1 MFITDLSIRRP
12 TVSWVMSLILIIFG
26 LFVFWKLPVRELP
39 NGIQPPVVQVQVDYK
54 SAAASIVDQEVTQ
67 VLEDVIGGAEGIKNI
82 DSKSENG
89 RSTINV
95 EFDTSIDLDNAANDI
110 RERVARVVDNLPS
123 ESDPPQILK
132 RAAGF
137 TTTMWL
143 SLSSSTWSDLELGDY
158 AERFL
163 VDQFSSVKNV
173 GRIRVGGLRELSIRV
188 WVDPIKL
195 AANDLTIK
203 EVESAMRGE
212 NISLPAGTLE
222 ADNIDLTLNLDKS
235 YNDIN
240 SIKQLPI
247 KKKNNKVIL
256 LSDVA
261 NVEFGPVS
269 EKTLFK
275 AQTKDQINL
284 KTVGIG
290 IYARSGASTVELSNE
305 IKKKIIEVK
314 KSLPEELDL
323 RVSFN
328 RANYVE
334 AAIEEV
340 YKTLF
345 IAFILVVLIIYLFLG
360 NLKAVI
366 VPAIALP
373 VSLIASF
380 LGLYIFGLSINI
392 FVLLS
397 FILAI
402 GIITDDSVIMTDAIY
417 RRIENGENSLVA
429 AYKGSKQISFA
440 IIATTLI
447 LVAVFLPLIFIK
459 GISGTLF
466 RETAIALSFSIVVS
480 SFVALTLSPMLASK
494 FLNKKT
500 SKKFIIRKFENIF
513 SNFANF
519 YKETLGTVIYKT
531 RTVGIFII
539 FIIIASILLFNFS
552 KKELLPMEDRG
563 AYLIIGATDEG
574 SSFEYTQEQ
583 AQKVEAR
590 LLPLLQA
597 EDSPYSRFIMRVPG
611 FGSSANSYNSFI
623 IIALLDDWK
632 NRKKGQQIVLRE
644 AIGKIV
650 TLPQALAFPIS
661 PQSIRVSSY
670 NKPVQMVIYGSTYE
684 ELEEIQKKIIR
695 KLRSNKNLSRIDSDY
710 NRNKPEVK
718 LIINKNKAKDLG
730 VSTKAI
736 GETLETLYGGKKITT
751 FNKLGKEYPIIVQQY
766 LSDRRNKEGVSK
778 IFVRSETNSKLI
790 SLANLVSFK
799 EEGSAKQLARY
810 NRQRAVTISAN
821 INEGYTLTEAI
832 KFFEEV
838 MSSEAPKNQ
847 ITWKGK
853 SEEIKETSNE
863 LFIIFALALLT
874 AYLVMA
880 ATFNSFIHPFI
891 IVLTVPLAIF
901 GGLVFILFLNSSVN
915 IFSQI
920 ALIILIGISTKNSIL
935 IVDFAN
941 QIRTTGKNIDT
952 AVKEACAVRFRPI
965 IMTSLSTM
973 IAMMPLVIGN
983 IGPGAGE
990 GSRLAVGSTILG
1002 GMIIS
1007 TFFTLYVTPS
1017 MYLALAKNT
1026 KRIDVIDIELKK
1038 NYLKNNI
1045 FIFI

>member
-1 MFITDLSIRRP
+1 MFISELSIKRP
-12 TVSWVMSLILIIFG
+12 TVSWVMSLILIVFG

-39 NGIQPPVVQVQVDYK
+39 NGIQPPVVQVQINYN
-54 SAAASIVDQEVTQ
+54 SAAAAIVDQEVTQ
-67 VLEDVIGGAEGIKNI
+67 VVEDVIGGAEGIKNI

-95 EFDTSIDLDNAANDI
+95 IFDTNIDLDNAANDI
-110 RERVARVVDNLPS
+110 RERVARVVDNLPA

-158 AERFL
+158 AERYL
-163 VDQFSSVKNV
+163 IDQFSSIKNV

-188 WVDPIKL
+188 WIDPLKL
-195 AANDLTIK
+195 AANDLTIQ
-203 EVESAMRGE
+203 EVEKALRGE
-212 NISLPAGTLE
+212 NIRLPAGTLE

-235 YNDIN
+235 YNDIDTIN
-240 SIKQLPI
+240 QLPI
-247 KKKNNKVIL
+247 KKTGNKIIL

-261 NVEFGPVS
+261 NIEFGPVS

-275 AQTKDQINL
+275 AQTKDQLNL

-290 IYARSGASTVELSNE
+290 IYARSGASTVELSND
-305 IKKKIIEVK
+305 IKKKIEEVK
-314 KSLPEELDL
+314 KSLPENLDL
-323 RVSFN
+323 RVAFN

-340 YKTLF
+340 YKTLI
-345 IAFILVVLIIYLFLG
+345 IAFILVVIIIYLFLG
-360 NLKAVI
+360 NLKAVV

-417 RRIENGENSLVA
+417 RRIENGETPLVA
-429 AYKGSKQISFA
+429 AYKGSRQISFA

-447 LVAVFLPLIFIK
+447 LVAVFLPLIFIE

-500 SKKFIIRKFENIF
+500 TKKFFAQKFEKVF
-513 SNFANF
+513 LSFASF
-519 YKETLGTVIYKT
+519 YKETLDVVVKKT
-531 RTVGIFII
+531 KIVTIFII
-539 FIIIASILLFNFS
+539 FIVISSFLIFDFS

-563 AYLIIGATDEG
+563 AYLIIGMTDEG

-590 LLPLLQA
+590 LIPLLQA
-597 EDSPYSRFIMRVPG
+597 ENSPYSRFIMRVPG

-632 NRKKGQQIVLRE
+632 KRKKGQQVILRE

-650 TLPQALAFPIS
+650 TLPQAIAFPIS

-670 NKPVQMVIYGSTYE
+670 NKPVQMVVYGSTYE
-684 ELEEIQKKIIR
+684 ELEETQKIIIR
-695 KLRSNKNLSRIDSDY
+695 KLRSNKNLSRIESDY

-766 LSDRRNKEGVSK
+766 LSDRRNKEGISK
-778 IFVRSETNSKLI
+778 IFVRSETSGKLV
-790 SLANLVSFK
+790 SLTNLVNFK
-799 EEGSAKQLARY
+799 EEGSAKELARY
-810 NRQRAVTISAN
+810 NRQRAITISAN
-821 INEGYTLTEAI
+821 INENYTLTEAI
-832 KFFEEV
+832 KYFENV
-838 MSSEAPKNQ
+838 MAELAPTNQ

-863 LFIIFALALLT
+863 LIIIFALALIT

-901 GGLVFILFLNSSVN
+901 GGLIFILFLNSSVN

-935 IVDFAN
+935 IVDYAN
-941 QIRTTGKNIDT
+941 QIRTTGKNIEA
-952 AVKEACAVRFRPI
+952 AVKEACEVRFRPI

-1017 MYLALAKNT
+1017 MYFALAKNT
-1026 KRIDVIDIELKK
+1026 QRIDAVDLELKRQLFK
-1038 NYLKNNI
+1038 K
-1045 FIFI
+1045 

>member
-1 MFITDLSIRRP
+1 MYITELSIRRP
-12 TVSWVMSLILIIFG
+12 VVSWVMSLILIVFG
-26 LFVFWKLPVRELP
+26 IFVFWKLPVRELP
-39 NGIQPPVVQVQVDYK
+39 SGIQPPVVQVQIDYK
-54 SAAASIVDQEVTQ
+54 SAAAPIVDQEVTQ
-67 VLEDVIGGAEGIKNI
+67 VIEDVIGGAEGIKNI

-110 RERVARVVDNLPS
+110 RERVARVIDNLPS

-143 SLSSSTWSDLELGDY
+143 ALSSPTWSDLELGDY
-158 AERFL
+158 AERYL
-163 VDQFSSVKNV
+163 VDTFSSVKNV
-173 GRIRVGGLRELSIRV
+173 GRILVGGLRELSIRV
-188 WVDPIKL
+188 WIDPVKL
-195 AANDLTIK
+195 AANDLTIQ
-203 EVESAMRGE
+203 EVERALRDE
-212 NISLPAGTLE
+212 NIRLPAGTLE
-222 ADNIDLTLNLDKS
+222 ANNIDLTLNLDKS
-235 YNDIN
+235 YNN
-240 SIKQLPI
+240 VETLKQLPI
-247 KKKNNKVIL
+247 KKNSNKIVV

-261 NVEFGPVS
+261 NIEFGPVS

-275 AQTKDQINL
+275 AQRKDQLNL

-290 IYARSGASTVELSNE
+290 IYAKSGASTVELSKE
-305 IKKKIIEVK
+305 IKKKIDEVK
-314 KSLPEELDL
+314 QTLPEGLDL
-323 RVSFN
+323 EIAFN
-328 RANYVE
+328 RATYVG
-334 AAIEEV
+334 AAINEV
-340 YKTLF
+340 YKTLV
-345 IAFILVVLIIYLFLG
+345 IAFILVVVIIYLFLG

-380 LGLYIFGLSINI
+380 LGIYIFGLSINI

-417 RRIENGENSLVA
+417 RRIENGETPLVA
-429 AYKGSKQISFA
+429 AYKGSKQITFA

-447 LVAVFLPLIFIK
+447 LIAVFLPLIFIE

-480 SFVALTLSPMLASK
+480 SFVALTLSPMLGSK
-494 FLNKKT
+494 FLNKKVT
-500 SKKFIIRKFENIF
+500 KNFFINKFDKFFLSFSK
-513 SNFANF
+513 F
-519 YKETLGTVIYKT
+519 YQETLNILIHRSK
-531 RTVGIFII
+531 IISLFII
-539 FIIIASILLFNFS
+539 FIIVASALLFNFS

-563 AYLIIGATDEG
+563 AYLVIGFTDEG
-574 SSFEYTQEQ
+574 SSFEYTQEK
-583 AQKVEAR
+583 AQIIEQR
-590 LLPLLQA
+590 LIPLLQA
-597 EDSPYSRFIMRVPG
+597 ENSPYKRFIMRVPG

-623 IIALLDDWK
+623 IIALLDRWE
-632 NRKKGQQIVLRE
+632 NRNKDSQTVMRE

-650 TLPQALAFPIS
+650 TVPQAVAFPIS

-684 ELEEIQKKIIR
+684 ELESIQKQVIR
-695 KLRSNKNLSRIDSDY
+695 SLRKNRNLSRLESDY
-710 NRNKPEVK
+710 SRDKPEVK
-718 LIINKNKAKDLG
+718 IVINKNKAKDLG
-730 VSTKAI
+730 VSSEAI
-736 GETLETLYGGKKITT
+736 GRTLETLYGGKRVTT
-751 FNKLGKEYPIIVQQY
+751 FNKLGKEYPIILQQY
-766 LSDRRNKEGVSK
+766 LSDRRSKEGLSK
-778 IFVRSETNSKLI
+778 IFVRSDTTGKLI
-790 SLANLVSFK
+790 SLVNLVDFK
-799 EEGSAKQLARY
+799 EEGTAKELARY

-821 INEGYTLTEAI
+821 ISENYTLPEAI
-832 KFFEEV
+832 KYLENTMAEV
-838 MSSEAPKNQ
+838 APQNR

-853 SEEIKETSNE
+853 SEEVKETTNE

-880 ATFNSFIHPFI
+880 ATFNSFVHPFI
-891 IVLTVPLAIF
+891 IILTVPLAIF
-901 GGLVFILFLNSSVN
+901 GGLIFILFLNSSIN

-935 IVDFAN
+935 IVDYAN
-941 QIRTTGKNIDT
+941 QIRTSGKNIET
-952 AVKEACAVRFRPI
+952 AVIDACNIRFRPI

-973 IAMMPLVIGN
+973 FAMLPLVIGN
-983 IGPGAGE
+983 FGPGAGE

-1007 TFFTLYVTPS
+1007 TFFTLYVTPT

-1026 KRIDVIDIELKK
+1026 KRIDSVDLELKK
-1038 NYLKNNI
+1038 QLR
-1045 FIFI
+1045 

>member
-1 MFITDLSIRRP
+1 MFITELSIRRP
-12 TVSWVMSLILIIFG
+12 TISWVMSLILIVFG

-39 NGIQPPVVQVQVDYK
+39 NGIQPPVVQIQVDYK

-67 VLEDVIGGAEGIKNI
+67 VVEDVIGGAEGIKNI

-89 RSTINV
+89 RSTINI

-110 RERVARVVDNLPS
+110 RERVARVIDNLPS

-158 AERFL
+158 AERYL

-188 WVDPIKL
+188 WIDPIRL

-203 EVESAMRGE
+203 EVETAMRGE

-235 YNDIN
+235 YTDID

-247 KKKNNKVIL
+247 KKTGNKVIL

-261 NVEFGPVS
+261 EIEFGPVS

-290 IYARSGASTVELSNE
+290 IYARSGASTVELSKDIE
-305 IKKKIIEVK
+305 KKIIQVK

-340 YKTLF
+340 YKTLL
-345 IAFILVVLIIYLFLG
+345 IAFVLVVLIIYLFLG

-380 LGLYIFGLSINI
+380 LGLYLFGLSINI

-417 RRIENGENSLVA
+417 RRIENGETPLVA

-440 IIATTLI
+440 IVATTLI
-447 LVAVFLPLIFIK
+447 LIAVFLPLIFIE

-494 FLNKKT
+494 FLNKNS
-500 SKKFIIRKFENIF
+500 SKKLFIQKFEKF
-513 SNFANF
+513 FLSFANF
-519 YKETLGTVIYKT
+519 YKETLDVIVNKTKTVSF
-531 RTVGIFII
+531 FIVLI
-539 FIIIASILLFNFS
+539 VIASVLLFNFS

-563 AYLIIGATDEG
+563 AYLIIGFTDEG
-574 SSFEYTQEQ
+574 TSFEYTQEQ

-611 FGSSANSYNSFI
+611 FGNSANSYNSFI

-632 NRKKGQQIVLRE
+632 NRKKGQEVVLRE

-650 TLPQALAFPIS
+650 TLPQAVAFPIS
-661 PQSIRVSSY
+661 PQSIRVSNY
-670 NKPVQMVIYGSTYE
+670 NKPVQMVIYGSTYK
-684 ELEEIQKKIIR
+684 ELEEIQKKVIR
-695 KLRSNKNLSRIDSDY
+695 EIRSNKNLSRIESDY

-730 VSTKAI
+730 VSTKSI

-778 IFVRSETNSKLI
+778 IFVRSETNGKLI
-790 SLANLVSFK
+790 SLANLVSFE
-799 EEGSAKQLARY
+799 EEGSAKELARY
-810 NRQRAVTISAN
+810 NRQPAVTISAN

-832 KFFEEV
+832 RYFEEV
-838 MSSEAPKNQ
+838 MVNLAPENQ

-891 IVLTVPLAIF
+891 IILTVPLAIF
-901 GGLVFILFLNSSVN
+901 GGLVFVLFLNSSVN

-935 IVDFAN
+935 IVDYAN
-941 QIRTTGKNIDT
+941 QIRTTGKNIES

-973 IAMMPLVIGN
+973 IAMLPLVIGN

-1026 KRIDVIDIELKK
+1026 KRIDVIDLELKK
-1038 NYLKNNI
+1038 ELTKK
-1045 FIFI
+1045 

>member
-1 MFITDLSIRRP
+1 MFITELSIKRP
-12 TVSWVMSLILIIFG
+12 TVSWVMSLILIVFG

-54 SAAASIVDQEVTQ
+54 SASASIVDQEVTQ
-67 VLEDVIGGAEGIKNI
+67 VVEDVIGGAEGIKNI

-95 EFDTSIDLDNAANDI
+95 EFDTGIDLDNAANDI

-173 GRIRVGGLRELSIRV
+173 GRILVGGLRELSIRV
-188 WVDPIKL
+188 WIDPIKL
-195 AANDLTIK
+195 AANDLSIT
-203 EVESAMRGE
+203 EVESAIRGE

-247 KKKNNKVIL
+247 KKTDNKVIL

-261 NVEFGPVS
+261 NIEFGPVS

-290 IYARSGASTVELSNE
+290 IYARSGASTVELSKD
-305 IKKKIIEVK
+305 IKKKILEVR
-314 KSLPEELDL
+314 KSLPDELDL

-334 AAIEEV
+334 AAINEV
-340 YKTLF
+340 YKTLV

-417 RRIENGENSLVA
+417 RRIENGETPLVA

-447 LVAVFLPLIFIK
+447 LVAVFLPLIFIE

-466 RETAIALSFSIVVS
+466 KETAIALSFSIVVS

-494 FLNKKT
+494 FLYKKS
-500 SKKFIIRKFENIF
+500 SKKVFIQKFERIFLNF
-513 SNFANF
+513 SNF
-519 YKETLGTVIYKT
+519 YRETLDVLVHKT
-531 RTVGIFII
+531 KTMATFII
-539 FIIIASILLFNFS
+539 FIIIASILLFSFS

-563 AYLIIGATDEG
+563 AYLIIGFTDEG
-574 SSFEYTQEQ
+574 TSFEYTQQQ

-632 NRKKGQQIVLRE
+632 NRKKGQQVVLRE

-650 TLPQALAFPIS
+650 TLPQAVAFPIS
-661 PQSIRVSSY
+661 PQSIRVSNY

-684 ELEEIQKKIIR
+684 ELEEKQKKIIR
-695 KLRSNKNLSRIDSDY
+695 ELRSNRNLSRIESDY

-730 VSTKAI
+730 VSTKSI

-778 IFVRSETNSKLI
+778 IFVRSETNGKLI
-790 SLANLVSFK
+790 SLANLVNFK
-799 EEGSAKQLARY
+799 EEGSAKELARY
-810 NRQRAVTISAN
+810 NRQPAVTISAN

-832 KFFEEV
+832 KYFEEI
-838 MSSEAPKNQ
+838 MANLAPENQ

-891 IVLTVPLAIF
+891 IILTVPLAIF

-935 IVDFAN
+935 IIDYAN
-941 QIRTTGKNIDT
+941 RIRTTGKNIELS
-952 AVKEACAVRFRPI
+952 VKEACAARFRPI

-973 IAMMPLVIGN
+973 IAMLPLVIGN

-1007 TFFTLYVTPS
+1007 TFFTLYLTPS

-1026 KRIDVIDIELKK
+1026 KRIDVVDLELKK
-1038 NYLKNNI
+1038 ELTKK
-1045 FIFI
+1045 

>member
-12 TVSWVMSLILIIFG
+12 VVSSVFSLILIVFG
-26 LFVFWKLPVRELP
+26 IFVFWKLPVRELP
-39 NGIQPPVVQVQVDYK
+39 SGLQPPVVQIQVDYK
-54 SAAASIVDQEVTQ
+54 SAAAPIIDQEVTQ
-67 VLEDVIGGAEGIKNI
+67 VIEDVIGGAEGIKNI
-82 DSKSENG
+82 DSKSSNG
-89 RSTINV
+89 RSTIKV

-132 RAAGF
+132 QAAGF

-143 SLSSSTWSDLELGDY
+143 ALSSSTWSDLELGDY
-158 AERFL
+158 AERYL
-163 VDQFSSVKNV
+163 VDTFSSVKNV
-173 GRIRVGGLRELSIRV
+173 GRILVGGLRELSIRV

-195 AANDLTIK
+195 AANDLTVQ
-203 EVESAMRGE
+203 EVERALRGE
-212 NISLPAGTLE
+212 NIRLPAGTLE
-222 ADNIDLTLNLDKS
+222 ANNIDLTLNLDKS
-235 YNDIN
+235 YNSIET
-240 SIKQLPI
+240 IKQLPI
-247 KKKNNKVIL
+247 KKTNKKVVV

-261 NVEFGPVS
+261 NIEFGPVS

-275 AQTKDQINL
+275 AQRKDQLNL

-290 IYARSGASTVELSNE
+290 IYARSGASTVELSKE
-305 IKKKIIEVK
+305 IKKKIAKVN
-314 KSLPEELDL
+314 KSLPEGLEL
-323 RVSFN
+323 VVAFN
-328 RANYVE
+328 RATYIG
-334 AAIEEV
+334 AAINEV
-340 YKTLF
+340 YKTLI
-345 IAFILVVLIIYLFLG
+345 IAFVLVVIIIYLFLG

-380 LGLYIFGLSINI
+380 LGIYIFGLSINI

-417 RRIENGENSLVA
+417 RRIENGENPLVA
-429 AYKGSKQISFA
+429 AYKGSKQITFA

-447 LVAVFLPLIFIK
+447 LIAVFLPLIFIE

-494 FLNKKT
+494 FLNKKNN
-500 SKKFIIRKFENIF
+500 KNFIIRKFEKF
-513 SNFANF
+513 FLGFAKF
-519 YKETLGTVIYKT
+519 YQETLEVLVKKTKTVS
-531 RTVGIFII
+531 VFII
-539 FIIIASILLFNFS
+539 FIIVASILLFNFS

-563 AYLIIGATDEG
+563 AYLVIGFTDEG
-574 SSFEYTQEQ
+574 SSFEYTQEK
-583 AQKVEAR
+583 AQVIEKR
-590 LLPLLQA
+590 LIPLLQA
-597 EDSPYSRFIMRVPG
+597 ENSPYSRFIMRVPG
-611 FGSSANSYNSFI
+611 FGSSATSYNSFI
-623 IIALLDDWK
+623 IIALLDHWK
-632 NRKKGQQIVLRE
+632 NRKQDSQTVMRQ

-650 TLPQALAFPIS
+650 TVPQAVAFPIS

-684 ELEEIQKKIIR
+684 ELERIQSEVIG
-695 KLRSNKNLSRIDSDY
+695 KLRRNNNLSRLESDY
-710 NRNKPEVK
+710 TRNKPEVK

-730 VSTKAI
+730 VSTETI
-736 GETLETLYGGKKITT
+736 GKSLETLYGGKRVTT
-751 FNKLGKEYPIIVQQY
+751 FNKLGKEYPIILQQY
-766 LSDRRNKEGVSK
+766 LSDRRNKEGISK
-778 IFVRSETNSKLI
+778 IFVRSDTTGKLI
-790 SLANLVSFK
+790 SLTNLVNFK
-799 EEGSAKQLARY
+799 EEGTAKELARY

-821 INEGYTLTEAI
+821 ISENYTLSEAI
-832 KFFEEV
+832 KYLENTMAEV
-838 MSSEAPKNQ
+838 SPQSQ

-891 IVLTVPLAIF
+891 IILTVPLAIF
-901 GGLVFILFLNSSVN
+901 GGLVFILFLNSSIN

-920 ALIILIGISTKNSIL
+920 ALVILIGISTKNSIL
-935 IVDFAN
+935 IVDYAN
-941 QIRTTGKNIDT
+941 QIRTTGKNIET
-952 AVKEACAVRFRPI
+952 AVKEACSIRFRPI

-990 GSRLAVGSTILG
+990 GSRLAVGATILG

-1007 TFFTLYVTPS
+1007 TFFTLYVTPT

-1026 KRIDVIDIELKK
+1026 KRIDAIDLEL
-1038 NYLKNNI
+1038 NRQLKR
-1045 FIFI
+1045 

>member
-1 MFITDLSIRRP
+1 MNITELSIKRP
-12 TVSWVMSLILIIFG
+12 TVSWVMSLILIVFG

-39 NGIQPPVVQVQVDYK
+39 NGIQPPVVQIQVDYK

-67 VLEDVIGGAEGIKNI
+67 VVEDVIGGAEGIKNI

-110 RERVARVVDNLPS
+110 RERVARIVDNLPA
-123 ESDPPQILK
+123 ESDAPQILK

-158 AERFL
+158 AERYL

-188 WVDPIKL
+188 WIDPIRL
-195 AANDLTIK
+195 AANNLTIK
-203 EVESAMRGE
+203 EVETAMRGE

-240 SIKQLPI
+240 SIKLLPI
-247 KKKNNKVIL
+247 KKNGNKVIL

-261 NVEFGPVS
+261 NIEFGPVS

-290 IYARSGASTVELSNE
+290 IYARSGASTVELSND
-305 IKKKIIEVK
+305 IKKKIVQVK
-314 KSLPEELDL
+314 KSLPDELDL

-334 AAIEEV
+334 AAIHEV
-340 YKTLF
+340 YKTLV

-417 RRIENGENSLVA
+417 RRIENGESPLVA
-429 AYKGSKQISFA
+429 AYMGSKQISFA

-447 LVAVFLPLIFIK
+447 LVAVFLPLIFIE

-466 RETAIALSFSIVVS
+466 KETAIALSFSIVVS

-494 FLNKKT
+494 FLYKNTTKKK
-500 SKKFIIRKFENIF
+500 SIQKFEKIF
-513 SNFANF
+513 LGFANF
-519 YKETLGTVIYKT
+519 YKETLDVIINKTKTVST
-531 RTVGIFII
+531 FIVLI
-539 FIIIASILLFNFS
+539 VVASVLLFSFS

-563 AYLIIGATDEG
+563 AYLIIGSTDEG

-590 LLPLLQA
+590 LIPLLQA
-597 EDSPYSRFIMRVPG
+597 EDSPYARFIMRVPG
-611 FGSSANSYNSFI
+611 FGNSANSYNSFI

-632 NRKKGQQIVLRE
+632 NRKKGQQVVLRE

-661 PQSIRVSSY
+661 PQSIRVSNY
-670 NKPVQMVIYGSTYE
+670 NKPLQMVIYGNTYE
-684 ELEEIQKKIIR
+684 ELEEKQKSVIR
-695 KLRSNKNLSRIDSDY
+695 KMRTNKNLSRIESDY
-710 NRNKPEVK
+710 NRNKPEIK

-730 VSTKAI
+730 VSTKSI

-778 IFVRSETNSKLI
+778 IFVRSETNEKLI

-799 EEGSAKQLARY
+799 EEGSAKKLARY

-821 INEGYTLTEAI
+821 INEGYTLTQAMSFLED
-832 KFFEEV
+832 V
-838 MSSEAPKNQ
+838 MADIAPENQ

-891 IVLTVPLAIF
+891 IILTVPLAIF
-901 GGLVFILFLNSSVN
+901 GGLIFILFLNSSVN

-935 IVDFAN
+935 IVDYAN
-941 QIRTTGKNIDT
+941 RIRTMGKDIRV
-952 AVKEACAVRFRPI
+952 AVKEACSARFRPI

-973 IAMMPLVIGN
+973 IAMVPLVIGN

-1007 TFFTLYVTPS
+1007 TFFTLYITPS

-1026 KRIDVIDIELKK
+1026 KRIDVVDLELKK
-1038 NYLKNNI
+1038 ELSKK
-1045 FIFI
+1045 

>member
-1 MFITDLSIRRP
+1 MFITELSIRRP
-12 TVSWVMSLILIIFG
+12 TISWVMSLILIVFG

-39 NGIQPPVVQVQVDYK
+39 NGIQPPVVQIQVDYK

-67 VLEDVIGGAEGIKNI
+67 VVEDVIGGAEGIKNI

-89 RSTINV
+89 RSTINI

-110 RERVARVVDNLPS
+110 RERVARVIDNLPS

-158 AERFL
+158 AERYL
-163 VDQFSSVKNV
+163 IDQFSSVKNV

-188 WVDPIKL
+188 WIDPIRL

-203 EVESAMRGE
+203 EVETAMRGE

-235 YNDIN
+235 YTDID

-247 KKKNNKVIL
+247 KKTGNKVIL

-261 NVEFGPVS
+261 EIEFGPVS

-290 IYARSGASTVELSNE
+290 IYARSGASTVELSKDIE
-305 IKKKIIEVK
+305 KKIIQVK

-340 YKTLF
+340 YKTLL
-345 IAFILVVLIIYLFLG
+345 IAFVLVVLIIYLFLG

-380 LGLYIFGLSINI
+380 LGLYLFGLSINI

-417 RRIENGENSLVA
+417 RRIENGETPLVA

-440 IIATTLI
+440 IVATTLI
-447 LVAVFLPLIFIK
+447 LIAVFLPLIFIE

-494 FLNKKT
+494 FLNKKS
-500 SKKFIIRKFENIF
+500 SKKLFIQKFEKF
-513 SNFANF
+513 FLSFANF
-519 YKETLGTVIYKT
+519 YKETLDVIVNKTKTVSF
-531 RTVGIFII
+531 FIVLI
-539 FIIIASILLFNFS
+539 VIASVLLFNFS

-563 AYLIIGATDEG
+563 AYLIIGFTDEG
-574 SSFEYTQEQ
+574 TSFEYTQEQ

-611 FGSSANSYNSFI
+611 FGNSANSYNSFI

-632 NRKKGQQIVLRE
+632 NRKKGQEVVLRE

-650 TLPQALAFPIS
+650 TLPQAVAFPIS
-661 PQSIRVSSY
+661 PQSIRVSNY
-670 NKPVQMVIYGSTYE
+670 NKPVQMVIYGSTYK
-684 ELEEIQKKIIR
+684 ELEEIQKKVIR
-695 KLRSNKNLSRIDSDY
+695 EIRSNKNLSRIESDY

-730 VSTKAI
+730 VSTKSI

-778 IFVRSETNSKLI
+778 IFVRSETNGKLI
-790 SLANLVSFK
+790 SLANLVSFE
-799 EEGSAKQLARY
+799 EEGSAKELARY
-810 NRQRAVTISAN
+810 NRQPAVTISAN

-832 KFFEEV
+832 RYFEEV
-838 MSSEAPKNQ
+838 MVNLAPENQ

-891 IVLTVPLAIF
+891 IILTVPLAIF
-901 GGLVFILFLNSSVN
+901 GGLVFVLFLNSSVN

-935 IVDFAN
+935 IVDYAN
-941 QIRTTGKNIDT
+941 QIRTTGKNIES

-973 IAMMPLVIGN
+973 IAMLPLVIGN

-1026 KRIDVIDIELKK
+1026 KRIDVIDLELKK
-1038 NYLKNNI
+1038 ELTKK
-1045 FIFI
+1045 

>member
-1 MFITDLSIRRP
+1 MFITELSIKRP
-12 TVSWVMSLILIIFG
+12 AFSWVMSLILIVFG

-39 NGIQPPVVQVQVDYK
+39 NGIQPPVVQVQINYK
-54 SAAASIVDQEVTQ
+54 SASASIVDQEVTQ
-67 VLEDVIGGAEGIKNI
+67 VVEDVIGGAEGIKNI

-110 RERVARVVDNLPS
+110 RERVARIVDNLPS

-158 AERFL
+158 ADRYL
-163 VDQFSSVKNV
+163 VDQFSSIKNV
-173 GRIRVGGLRELSIRV
+173 GRILVGGLRELSIRV

-203 EVESAMRGE
+203 EVELAMRGE

-247 KKKNNKVIL
+247 KKTGNKVIL

-261 NVEFGPVS
+261 NIEFGPVS

-275 AQTKDQINL
+275 SQTKDQINL

-290 IYARSGASTVELSNE
+290 IYARSGASTVELSDD
-305 IKKKIIEVK
+305 IKKRIIEVK
-314 KSLPEELDL
+314 KTLPDGLDL

-340 YKTLF
+340 YKTLL

-366 VPAIALP
+366 VPAVALP

-417 RRIENGENSLVA
+417 RRIENGETPLVA
-429 AYKGSKQISFA
+429 AYKGSKQITFA

-447 LVAVFLPLIFIK
+447 LVAVFLPLIFIE

-466 RETAIALSFSIVVS
+466 RETAIALSFSIIVS

-494 FLNKKT
+494 FLTKRT
-500 SKKFIIRKFENIF
+500 SKKFLIKKFENIF
-513 SNFANF
+513 LKFSNY
-519 YKETLGTVIYKT
+519 YKETLEIAVYKT
-531 RTVGIFII
+531 KTISFFII
-539 FIIIASILLFNFS
+539 LIVVSSVLLFSFS
-552 KKELLPMEDRG
+552 KKELLPQEDRG
-563 AYLIIGATDEG
+563 AYLIIGFTDEG

-590 LLPLLQA
+590 LIPLLQA

-632 NRKKGQQIVLRE
+632 NRKKGQQIVIRE

-650 TLPQALAFPIS
+650 TLPQAIAFPIS
-661 PQSIRVSSY
+661 PQSIRVSNY

-684 ELEEIQKKIIR
+684 ELEEIQSKVIR
-695 KLRSNKNLSRIDSDY
+695 KLRSNRNLSRIESDY

-718 LIINKNKAKDLG
+718 LIIDQNKTKDLG
-730 VSTKAI
+730 VSTRSI
-736 GETLETLYGGKKITT
+736 GETLETLYGGKRITT

-766 LSDRRNKEGVSK
+766 LSDRRNKEGISK
-778 IFVRSETNSKLI
+778 IFVRSETNGKLI

-799 EEGSAKQLARY
+799 EEGAAKELSRY
-810 NRQRAVTISAN
+810 NRQRAITISAN
-821 INEGYTLTEAI
+821 ISENYTLTEAI
-832 KFFEEV
+832 KFLEEV
-838 MSSEAPKNQ
+838 MADIAPENQ
-847 ITWKGK
+847 ITWKGE

-874 AYLVMA
+874 SYLVMA

-891 IVLTVPLAIF
+891 IFLTVPLAIF

-935 IVDFAN
+935 IVEYAN
-941 QIRTTGKNIDT
+941 QIRTTGKNIDV
-952 AVKEACAVRFRPI
+952 AVKEACSVRFRPI
-965 IMTSLSTM
+965 MMTSLSTM
-973 IAMMPLVIGN
+973 IAMLPLIIGN

-990 GSRLAVGSTILG
+990 GSRLAIGSTILG

-1026 KRIDVIDIELKK
+1026 KRIDTIDLELKRELSK
-1038 NYLKNNI
+1038 K
-1045 FIFI
+1045 

>member
-12 TVSWVMSLILIIFG
+12 VVSSVFSLILIVFG
-26 LFVFWKLPVRELP
+26 IFVFWKLPVRELP
-39 NGIQPPVVQVQVDYK
+39 SGLQPPVVQIQVDYK
-54 SAAASIVDQEVTQ
+54 SAAAPIIDQEVTQ
-67 VLEDVIGGAEGIKNI
+67 VIEDVIGGAEGIKNI
-82 DSKSENG
+82 DSKSSNG
-89 RSTINV
+89 RSTIKI

-132 RAAGF
+132 QAAGF

-143 SLSSSTWSDLELGDY
+143 ALSSSTWSDLELGDY
-158 AERFL
+158 AERYL
-163 VDQFSSVKNV
+163 VDTFSSVKNV
-173 GRIRVGGLRELSIRV
+173 GRILVGGLRELSIRV

-195 AANDLTIK
+195 AANDLTVQ
-203 EVESAMRGE
+203 EVERALRGE
-212 NISLPAGTLE
+212 NIRLPAGTLE
-222 ADNIDLTLNLDKS
+222 ANNIDLTLNLDKS
-235 YNDIN
+235 YNSIET
-240 SIKQLPI
+240 IKQLPI
-247 KKKNNKVIL
+247 KKTNKKVVV

-261 NVEFGPVS
+261 NIEFGPVS

-275 AQTKDQINL
+275 AQRKDQLNL

-290 IYARSGASTVELSNE
+290 IYARSGASTVELSKE
-305 IKKKIIEVK
+305 IKKKIAKVN
-314 KSLPEELDL
+314 KSLPEGLELE
-323 RVSFN
+323 VAFN
-328 RANYVE
+328 RATYIG
-334 AAIEEV
+334 AAINEV
-340 YKTLF
+340 YKTLI
-345 IAFILVVLIIYLFLG
+345 IAFVLVVIIIYLFLG

-380 LGLYIFGLSINI
+380 LGIYIFGLSINI

-417 RRIENGENSLVA
+417 RRIENGENPLVA
-429 AYKGSKQISFA
+429 AYKGSKQITFA

-447 LVAVFLPLIFIK
+447 LIAVFLPLIFIE

-494 FLNKKT
+494 FLNKKNN
-500 SKKFIIRKFENIF
+500 KNFIIRKFEKFFLGF
-513 SNFANF
+513 SKF
-519 YKETLGTVIYKT
+519 YQETLEVLVKKTKTVS
-531 RTVGIFII
+531 VFII
-539 FIIIASILLFNFS
+539 FIIVASILLFNFS

-563 AYLIIGATDEG
+563 AYLVIGFTDEG
-574 SSFEYTQEQ
+574 SSFEYTQEK
-583 AQKVEAR
+583 AQVIEKR
-590 LLPLLQA
+590 LIPLLQA
-597 EDSPYSRFIMRVPG
+597 ENSPYSRFIMRVPG
-611 FGSSANSYNSFI
+611 FGSSATSYNSFI
-623 IIALLDDWK
+623 IIALLDHWK
-632 NRKKGQQIVLRE
+632 NRKQDSQTVMRQ

-650 TLPQALAFPIS
+650 TVPQAVAFPIS

-684 ELEEIQKKIIR
+684 ELERIQSEVIG
-695 KLRSNKNLSRIDSDY
+695 KLRRNNNLSRLESDY
-710 NRNKPEVK
+710 TRNKPEVK

-730 VSTKAI
+730 VSTETI
-736 GETLETLYGGKKITT
+736 GKSLETLYGGKRVTT
-751 FNKLGKEYPIIVQQY
+751 FNKLGKEYPIILQQY
-766 LSDRRNKEGVSK
+766 LSDRRNKEGISK
-778 IFVRSETNSKLI
+778 IFVRSDTTGKLI
-790 SLANLVSFK
+790 SLTNLVNFK
-799 EEGSAKQLARY
+799 EEGTAKELARY

-821 INEGYTLTEAI
+821 ISENYTLSEAI
-832 KFFEEV
+832 KYLENTMAEV
-838 MSSEAPKNQ
+838 SPQSQ

-891 IVLTVPLAIF
+891 IILTVPLAIF
-901 GGLVFILFLNSSVN
+901 GGLVFILFLNSSIN

-920 ALIILIGISTKNSIL
+920 ALVILIGISTKNSIL
-935 IVDFAN
+935 IVDYAN
-941 QIRTTGKNIDT
+941 QIRTTGKNIET
-952 AVKEACAVRFRPI
+952 AVKEACSIRFRPI

-990 GSRLAVGSTILG
+990 GSRLAVGATILG

-1007 TFFTLYVTPS
+1007 TFFTLYVTPT

-1026 KRIDVIDIELKK
+1026 KRIDAIDLEL
-1038 NYLKNNI
+1038 NRQLKR
-1045 FIFI
+1045 